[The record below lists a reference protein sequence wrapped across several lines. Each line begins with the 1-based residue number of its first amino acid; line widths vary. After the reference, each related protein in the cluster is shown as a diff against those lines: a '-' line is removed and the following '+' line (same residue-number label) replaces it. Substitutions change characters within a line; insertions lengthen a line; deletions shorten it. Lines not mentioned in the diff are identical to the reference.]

1 MFYHTEAKPQ
11 CWRAVA
17 EFDDRPNQLIFLNRS
32 STQVRAGYRQAFL
45 ELFDEEERE
54 HVTGIALERWNGAPD
69 AGQWQHQSALQLPT
83 AVAASEKLLRVA

>member
-32 STQVRAGYRQAFL
+32 STQVRAGYAEVSAYYLSFADWAA
-45 ELFDEEERE
+45 DESCPVR
-54 HVTGIALERWNGAPD
+54 R
-69 AGQWQHQSALQLPT
+69 
-83 AVAASEKLLRVA
+83 